1 MISYTIEEWVPPKPA
16 TGAKG
21 FWYELDA
28 ARFDDYNEAMTLF
41 GSLQSKS
48 KTVRLQKH
56 TTTTVAECAVPPWE
70 Q

>member
-16 TGAKG
+16 IGAKG

-28 ARFDDYNEAMTLF
+28 AEFEDYDQAMTTF
-41 GSLQSKS
+41 GSLMSKGR
-48 KTVRLQKH
+48 TVRLQKH
-56 TTTTVAECAVPPWE
+56 TAETVAECAVPPWE